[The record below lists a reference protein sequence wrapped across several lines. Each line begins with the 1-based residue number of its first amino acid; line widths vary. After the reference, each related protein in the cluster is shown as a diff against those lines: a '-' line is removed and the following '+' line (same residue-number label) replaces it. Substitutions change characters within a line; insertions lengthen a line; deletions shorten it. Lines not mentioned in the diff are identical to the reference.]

1 LNYEN
6 WLKNILDRHSAI
18 PVTIERDWIRVT
30 VSPNLLPELVGALT
44 HDWIFAGIVPE
55 NDPGTQAVRLL
66 YVFYA
71 QDGPWVGIE
80 VSNHDQSVPTVSGL
94 LFAADWQER
103 EMEDLFDVHFEG
115 HPQLG
120 DFVLHDDHWPE
131 GTAPMRRHSW
141 EIHPKATESQ
151 DLSMPRIVEAP
162 GSFVMP
168 VGPVYSG
175 TAESIQFH
183 LETVGEE
190 IVFAHIRPFY
200 KYRAVE
206 KILEGQKPS
215 VALLIGERIDGLT
228 AFAHSLAL
236 AQALET
242 LAVTPV
248 PPRAKL
254 LRVFWAEFE
263 RIRSHIHV
271 LAGILESTG
280 LSVPAS
286 LMQALEENLL
296 QVSGVSAGHRY
307 LFGLNKLGGLSRDW
321 SDAEIQT
328 IVHQLGTVVQQSQR
342 ISYALAFD
350 NSFLDRLE
358 SIGVLNRDLAISHGL
373 VGPVARASGVNRDL
387 RAWQEYAGYDQIT
400 FGIPVQ
406 SEGDGYAR
414 FRQLCQ
420 EIDQS
425 SGIIQQIPPLLS
437 PETPVASDVRITET
451 GTAFGYV
458 ESPSGAIIC
467 GVSVNGQGII
477 ERSRVVTPGLANWHA
492 FPQAVRHFAFQ
503 DFPIILAT
511 FGLSVADLDR

>member
-1 LNYEN
+1 
-6 WLKNILDRHSAI
+6 
-18 PVTIERDWIRVT
+18 
-30 VSPNLLPELVGALT
+30 
-44 HDWIFAGIVPE
+44 
-55 NDPGTQAVRLL
+55 
-66 YVFYA
+66 
-71 QDGPWVGIE
+71 
-80 VSNHDQSVPTVSGL
+80 
-94 LFAADWQER
+94 
-103 EMEDLFDVHFEG
+103 
-115 HPQLG
+115 
-120 DFVLHDDHWPE
+120 
-131 GTAPMRRHSW
+131 
-141 EIHPKATESQ
+141 
-151 DLSMPRIVEAP
+151 MPRIVEAP

-206 KILEGQKPS
+206 KILEGQEPS
-215 VALLIGERIDGLT
+215 VALLIAERIDGLT

-242 LAVTPV
+242 LADTPV

-280 LSVPAS
+280 LSVPAN

-321 SDAEIQT
+321 SHAEIQT

-342 ISYALAFD
+342 ISDALAFD

-358 SIGVLNRDLAISHGL
+358 SVGVLNRDLAISDGL
-373 VGPVARASGVNRDL
+373 GGPVARASGVNRDL
-387 RAWQEYAGYDQIT
+387 RAWQEYAAYDQIT

-425 SGIIQQIPPLLS
+425 YGIIQQIPPLLS
-437 PETPVASDVRITET
+437 PETPMASGVRITET

-467 GVSVNGQGII
+467 GVSVNGQGMI
-477 ERSRVVTPGLANWHA
+477 ERSRVVTPGLVNWHA